1 MKKVLFIMPDMAG
14 GGAER
19 VVSILMNELVNR
31 GVEVTLALTK
41 DDAIVYTLDQH
52 ITVDK
57 RYMGK
62 GKNPLIQILDI
73 RKLMLE
79 DCERVVVSF
88 LDFQNLY
95 TILAGLFLRNKVV
108 VSLRNALQMLGD
120 GRKSVQI
127 LTKVLFGFADK
138 VVFQTNDAQKAFS
151 KKVQKK
157 SAVILNPLSKNF
169 PEYKV
174 ENSKKKIVTFCRLNA
189 QKNLPLAINGFS
201 EFHKT
206 HMDYN
211 YVIYGK
217 GEEESSIRNL
227 ITELGLEN
235 CITLNDFSKNIFE
248 DIKDARMFIL
258 TSDYEGMS
266 NSMIEAMAL
275 GLPSI
280 CTDCPIGGAR
290 MVIDN
295 GINGFLIPVGGEDA
309 LVKAMKEIADNAENR
324 KNMSENAKKIRERLS
339 VSKIVDKWENVL
351 FK

>member
-19 VVSILMNELVNR
+19 VVSILMNEFVNR
-31 GVEVTLALTK
+31 GIEVTLALTK
-41 DDAIVYTLDQH
+41 DDAIVYTLDQR

-57 RYMGK
+57 KYMGK
-62 GKNPLIQILDI
+62 GKSPLTQILDI

-95 TILAGLFLRNKVV
+95 TILAGLFLKNKVV

-120 GRKSVQI
+120 GRKSMEL
-127 LTKVLFGFADK
+127 LTKVLFRYANM

-157 SAVILNPLSKNF
+157 SAVILNPLSKTF

-174 ENSKKKIVTFCRLNA
+174 DNSKKKIVTFCRLNA
-189 QKNLPLAINGFS
+189 QKNLPLAIKGFS
-201 EFHKT
+201 KFYKT
-206 HMDYN
+206 HTDYS
-211 YVIYGK
+211 YFIYGK
-217 GEEESSIRNL
+217 GEEESKIRNL
-227 ITELGLEN
+227 IAELGLEN
-235 CITLNDFSKNIFE
+235 SVILNDFSKNIFE
-248 DIKDARMFIL
+248 EIRDARMFIL

-290 MVIDN
+290 MVINN
-295 GINGFLIPVGGEDA
+295 GKNGFLIPVGGEDA
-309 LVKAMKEIADNAENR
+309 LVKAMKEIADNTECR
-324 KNMSENAKKIRERLS
+324 KNISENAKKIRKRLS
-339 VSKIVDKWENVL
+339 VSSIVDQWEDVL